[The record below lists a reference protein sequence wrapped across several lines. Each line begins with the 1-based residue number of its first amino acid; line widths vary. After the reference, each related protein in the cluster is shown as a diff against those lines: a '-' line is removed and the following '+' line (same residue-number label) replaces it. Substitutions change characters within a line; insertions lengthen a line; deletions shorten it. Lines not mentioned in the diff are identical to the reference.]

1 VLTAT
6 ASYARP
12 CDGGLGHP
20 NRGKNFILDL
30 SSKMDSVR
38 LSRQVFHKT
47 GLDEV
52 TIDVGGVDKVLR
64 PNDIVT
70 AAEFIAA
77 KQVLQNGT
85 QAIVLDDKGVA
96 TGGNFSINQII
107 QPGHLSSLVIPGDVV
122 GIWTADKPVYN
133 ITRVL
138 QLQDD
143 GILVGVTGKRDAL
156 TIRTGGLDVG
166 SMAKLTTV
174 VTQDLVDLVSDLSG
188 NLNQKLDLN
197 LFTQCACTIRSGGEI
212 SASGNLLIDTKT
224 SIVNAGT
231 IMSTHGS
238 VTLTGTPGQDL
249 LINNVG
255 GTITALAGDI
265 NFRLPNFSASSALDV
280 VGGTLA
286 VFDSHTINVNGGNG
300 PVAINVDDIIGLVQG
315 RSGSA
320 VISTTV
326 DTGLLQVG
334 TFTASR

>member
-1 VLTAT
+1 MKAIKASLWTSFIVPMACLLLVLPVLTAT

-38 LSRQVFHKT
+38 LSRQVFRKT

-52 TIDVGGVDKVLR
+52 TINVGGVDKILR

-77 KQVLQNGT
+77 SQVLRSGS
-85 QAIVLDDKGVA
+85 QAIVLDNKGVA
-96 TGGNFSINQII
+96 TGGNFSVNQAI
-107 QPGHLSSLVIPGDVV
+107 QPGHLSSMVIPGDVV

-143 GILVGVTGKRDAL
+143 GILVGVTGKKDAL

-174 VTQDLVDLVSDLSG
+174 VTQDLVDLVSALAP
-188 NLNQKLDLN
+188 NLN
-197 LFTQCACTIRSGGEI
+197 
-212 SASGNLLIDTKT
+212 
-224 SIVNAGT
+224 
-231 IMSTHGS
+231 
-238 VTLTGTPGQDL
+238 
-249 LINNVG
+249 
-255 GTITALAGDI
+255 
-265 NFRLPNFSASSALDV
+265 
-280 VGGTLA
+280 
-286 VFDSHTINVNGGNG
+286 
-300 PVAINVDDIIGLVQG
+300 
-315 RSGSA
+315 
-320 VISTTV
+320 
-326 DTGLLQVG
+326 
-334 TFTASR
+334 